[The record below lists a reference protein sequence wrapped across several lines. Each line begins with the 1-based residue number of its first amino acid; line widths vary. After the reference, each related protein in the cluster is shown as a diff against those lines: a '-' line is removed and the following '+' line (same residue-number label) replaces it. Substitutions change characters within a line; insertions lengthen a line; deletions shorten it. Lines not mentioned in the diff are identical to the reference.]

1 MKQKIGEIIKFAISM
16 VICIFAILIPVFN
29 IYRVEVGTA
38 SVSESGFD
46 FATFYPEGFKALS
59 SLGDSVD
66 INTVTII
73 TGIIFWL
80 IMAVLIAYLIVLS
93 IMLSNKDINGTSFNI
108 LNVIVLS
115 LSCLYMVCGFFAKD
129 IVFTKLKYVYED
141 VKYTVSTL
149 ALIPFIIT
157 SVLFILYYLVPFI
170 VEKSMGK
177 NNAGK
182 DNQMFLTSRPMPN
195 FAKKPENIIY
205 NKPVEFVQEK
215 KSESTDNFVPNQD
228 GKIID
233 VLTNYKKLLDE
244 GVLTEEEFATKKKQL
259 LGL

>member
-16 VICIFAILIPVFN
+16 VIGIFAILIPVFDV
-29 IYRVEVGTA
+29 YRVEVGTA

-59 SLGDSVD
+59 HLGDSVD

-80 IMAVLIAYLIVLS
+80 IIAVLIAYLIILS

-115 LSCLYMVCGFFAKD
+115 LACLYMVCGFFAKD
-129 IVFTKLKYVYED
+129 IAFTKLKYVYED
-141 VKYTVSTL
+141 VKYTVGTL
-149 ALIPFIIT
+149 ALIPFIII
-157 SVLFILYYLVPFI
+157 SVLFVLYYLIPFI

-177 NNAGK
+177 NNASK
-182 DNQMFLTSRPMPN
+182 EKSMFLTSRPMPN

-205 NKPVEFVQEK
+205 DNPVEFVQEK
-215 KSESTDNFVPNQD
+215 QPKPTTYSVSNQD
-228 GKIID
+228 DKIIET
-233 VLTNYKKLLDE
+233 LTNYKKLLDE
-244 GVLTEEEFATKKKQL
+244 GALTEEEFATKKKQL